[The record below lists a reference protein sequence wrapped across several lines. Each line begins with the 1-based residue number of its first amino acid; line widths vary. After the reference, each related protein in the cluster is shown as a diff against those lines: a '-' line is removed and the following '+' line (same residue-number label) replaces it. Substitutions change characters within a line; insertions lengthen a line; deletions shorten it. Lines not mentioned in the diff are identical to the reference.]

1 MRLSTQLFLWG
12 LAMFTT
18 GCAVRGTVIDRTQQS
33 SVVNA
38 MRLSGHPAIR
48 IYCGGARREL
58 PLKSVRMVKID
69 ATQTTSVD
77 GELYLGAE
85 VEFRDG
91 TRIGAS
97 ENKSRCYIS
106 AENELVGKSAKG
118 SYSITFDNIVSFSV
132 GKQ

>member
-1 MRLSTQLFLWG
+1 MRIVKRVLLCALVTF
-12 LAMFTT
+12 AA
-18 GCAVRGTVIDRTQQS
+18 GCAVKGTVIDRTQHTS
-33 SVVNA
+33 NISA
-38 MRLSGHPAIR
+38 MRLSRHDALR
-48 IYCGGARREL
+48 IFCGGAKREV
-58 PLKSVRMVKID
+58 PLKAVRMVKID

-91 TRIGAS
+91 TRVGALES
-97 ENKSRCYIS
+97 ENGCFIS
-106 AENELVGKSAKG
+106 AENELVGKSSKG